1 MQIMF
6 KLKTP
11 VINSKFK
18 ATVCYIFCYL
28 FVIKV
33 FRNHSFFTVYFDKK
47 IPESLERENNR
58 LDRNCFGIGF
68 LKLTYTCRSNK
79 VTYFAMLAR
88 NLVYQN

>member
-6 KLKTP
+6 KSKTP
-11 VINSKFK
+11 VVNSKLK
-18 ATVCYIFCYL
+18 TTGCYIFCYL
-28 FVIKV
+28 FVIKI
-33 FRNHSFFTVYFDKK
+33 FHNRRIFTVYFDKK
-47 IPESLERENNR
+47 VPKSLERENNR